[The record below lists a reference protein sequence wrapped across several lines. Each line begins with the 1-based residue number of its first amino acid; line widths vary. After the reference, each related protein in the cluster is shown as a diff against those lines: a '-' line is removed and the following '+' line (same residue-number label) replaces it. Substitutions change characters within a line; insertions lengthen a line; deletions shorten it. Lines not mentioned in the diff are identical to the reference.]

1 MQYIK
6 QFGILAL
13 AGATGEAISRLVFAG
28 RISGNVIGMLLLF
41 LLLCLGVVKLGQI
54 EDTADFILKNM
65 SFFFIPA
72 TVSFINA
79 YDLIKNVLVQLFL
92 IAILTSILTF
102 FVTYHTVR
110 LVYLIQEKI
119 GGNRRA

>member
-6 QFGILAL
+6 QFGVLAL

-41 LLLCLGVVKLGQI
+41 LLLCLGIVKLGQI

-79 YDLIKNVLVQLFL
+79 FDLIKSVIVQLFL

-119 GGNRRA
+119 GGKRRA